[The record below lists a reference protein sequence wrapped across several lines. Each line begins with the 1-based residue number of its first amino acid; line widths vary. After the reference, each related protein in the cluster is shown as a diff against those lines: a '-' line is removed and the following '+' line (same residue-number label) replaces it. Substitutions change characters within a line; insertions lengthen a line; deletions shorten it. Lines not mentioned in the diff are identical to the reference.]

1 VTKPAVPLRRGLDGL
16 DRRWRDL
23 PLRTRLTTG
32 AALAATVAITAVVA
46 VAYIAVRHELRGQID
61 NNLRHQAE
69 EVQLEVKQNV
79 VTGDTNV
86 SLTPSVGE
94 ISGYVQAID
103 SQGHVQNANDGPRL
117 PVTEGD
123 IAVAGDGGSL
133 IRDDTIGG
141 LHMRVITDHRLPGV
155 AVQVAVP
162 LTGVDRQLHKLA
174 FAFLVLALGGLGLTI
189 GLTWAAVRRVTRP
202 IRDLTEAAE
211 RIAETRDLT
220 VRISDQGNDELGRLA
235 ATFNLMLDELDRSLG
250 AQRQL
255 IMDASHE
262 LRTPLASL
270 RTNAE
275 VLNDLD
281 RLSPDQRRA
290 VLDGIVTQLDELTG
304 LVADVVELARG
315 EAPVA
320 AHEDIAF
327 DELVVHAVERAG
339 RHWPAVTFRLETVP
353 VAVRG
358 VPSRLDR
365 AIANMLDN
373 AGKFSEPGS
382 SVDVTLSPDATLTVA
397 DRGPGVPDDALPHVF
412 DRFFRADE
420 ARAMPGSGLGLA
432 IVEQVA
438 LGHGGSITLEN
449 RTGGG
454 AVARLTLPVPEGS
467 ESTVPPKRPTA
478 PPNSPPEEPLAESVP
493 VVPVPEEPTLF
504 R

>member
-1 VTKPAVPLRRGLDGL
+1 MTNPAAPLRRGMDHL

-23 PLRTRLTTG
+23 PLRTRLTTA

-61 NNLRHQAE
+61 TNLRHQAE
-69 EVQLEVKQNV
+69 EVQLEIKKNI

-103 SQGHVQNANDGPRL
+103 NQGHVQGPNGGPQL
-117 PVTEGD
+117 PVSDGD
-123 IAVAGDGGSL
+123 LDVAANGGTL
-133 IRDDTIGG
+133 IRDASVSG

-174 FAFLVLALGGLGLTI
+174 FAFLVLALGGLGLTV

-202 IRDLTEAAE
+202 VRDLTMAAE

-220 VRISDQGNDELGRLA
+220 VRISAEGNDELGRLA

-304 LVADVVELARG
+304 LVAEVVELARG
-315 EAPVA
+315 EAPAA
-320 AHEDIAF
+320 AHEDIAL
-327 DELVVHAVERAG
+327 DELVATAVDRAR
-339 RHWPAVTFRLETVP
+339 RHWPGITFNLETAP
-353 VAVRG
+353 VGVRG
-358 VPSRLDR
+358 VPRRLDR
-365 AIANMLDN
+365 AVANMLDN
-373 AGKFSEPGS
+373 AGKFSEPGHA
-382 SVDVTLSPDATLTVA
+382 VDVDLAADGTLTVA

-438 LGHGGSITLEN
+438 QGHGGSISLQN
-449 RTGGG
+449 RPGGG
-454 AVARLTLPVPEGS
+454 AVARLSLPATESAHANPAPPPPEVATLPA
-467 ESTVPPKRPTA
+467 ST
-478 PPNSPPEEPLAESVP
+478 
-493 VVPVPEEPTLF
+493 VPVPEEPTLF

>member
-1 VTKPAVPLRRGLDGL
+1 
-16 DRRWRDL
+16 
-23 PLRTRLTTG
+23 
-32 AALAATVAITAVVA
+32 
-46 VAYIAVRHELRGQID
+46 
-61 NNLRHQAE
+61 
-69 EVQLEVKQNV
+69 
-79 VTGDTNV
+79 
-86 SLTPSVGE
+86 
-94 ISGYVQAID
+94 
-103 SQGHVQNANDGPRL
+103 
-117 PVTEGD
+117 
-123 IAVAGDGGSL
+123 
-133 IRDDTIGG
+133 
-141 LHMRVITDHRLPGV
+141 MRVITDHRLPGV

-174 FAFLVLALGGLGLTI
+174 FAFLVLALGGLGLTV

-202 IRDLTEAAE
+202 VRDLTMAAE

-220 VRISDQGNDELGRLA
+220 VRIRAEGNDELGRLA

-315 EAPVA
+315 EAPA
-320 AHEDIAF
+320 ATHEDIAL
-327 DELVVHAVERAG
+327 DELVATAVDRAR
-339 RHWPAVTFRLETVP
+339 RHWPGITFHLETAP
-353 VAVRG
+353 VGVRG

-365 AIANMLDN
+365 AVANMLDN
-373 AGKFSEPGS
+373 AGKFSEPGNT
-382 SVDVTLSPDATLTVA
+382 VDVELAADGTLTVA

-438 LGHGGSITLEN
+438 QGHGGSITLQN
-449 RTGGG
+449 RPGGG
-454 AVARLTLPVPEGS
+454 AVARLSLPVPES
-467 ESTVPPKRPTA
+467 ADATTPMPPSPERVTVPAST
-478 PPNSPPEEPLAESVP
+478 
-493 VVPVPEEPTLF
+493 VPVPEEPTLF